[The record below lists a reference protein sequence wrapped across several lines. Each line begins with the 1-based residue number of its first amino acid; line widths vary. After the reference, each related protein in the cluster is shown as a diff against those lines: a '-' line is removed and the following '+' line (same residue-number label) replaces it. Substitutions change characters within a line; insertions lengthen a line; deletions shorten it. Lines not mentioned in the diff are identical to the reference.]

1 MPEDLAPEFPRER
14 PIGSNNWRI
23 MIFQFIENLY
33 IYRLDMIID
42 LRQGVLRELLHGF
55 SPYKTH

>member
-14 PIGSNNWRI
+14 PIGSNIWRI

-33 IYRLDMIID
+33 IYIYIELDID
-42 LRQGVLRELLHGF
+42 YRF
-55 SPYKTH
+55 KTRCTTGAARV

>member
-1 MPEDLAPEFPRER
+1 VPQLAGWYTRIIFEQLRGNQRMPEDLAPEFPRER

-33 IYRLDMIID
+33 I
-42 LRQGVLRELLHGF
+42 
-55 SPYKTH
+55 

>member
-23 MIFQFIENLY
+23 MIFQFID
-33 IYRLDMIID
+33 ILDMIID
-42 LRQGVLRELLHGF
+42 LRQGVLWELPGF
-55 SPYKTH
+55 RPLKKTH

>member
-14 PIGSNNWRI
+14 PIGSNIWRI

-33 IYRLDMIID
+33 IYIHRIRY
-42 LRQGVLRELLHGF
+42 LRQGVLRELPGF
-55 SPYKTH
+55 SPYF